1 MRESTVHA
9 AWKSGRHVLNG
20 WLSIANSFS
29 AELMAKAGW
38 DSITID
44 LQHGLI
50 DYQAAVGMMQ
60 AIATTSTASLVRVP
74 WNDPAIMALNP
85 GLPLPQETITVVS
98 RSDGSGTTFLFVN
111 YLSKISADW
120 KAKIGRA
127 HV

>member
-1 MRESTVHA
+1 MRESTVHT

-74 WNDPAIMALNP
+74 WNDPAIIDRKSTRLNSSH
-85 GLPLPQETITVVS
+85 VS
-98 RSDGSGTTFLFVN
+98 ESRMPS
-111 YLSKISADW
+111 SA
-120 KAKIGRA
+120 
-127 HV
+127 